1 MKTYTVS
8 EAREQF
14 AEILN
19 AVERGEEVS
28 ITKHGRLIARITHPS
43 RPAKKV
49 GIPPPGFLQAQG
61 WTVEIA
67 ADFDEIPEGFEDYS

>member
-8 EAREQF
+8 EAREHL

-19 AVERGEEVS
+19 SVERGEEVS

-43 RPAKKV
+43 VPKQSVAV
-49 GIPPPGFLQAQG
+49 PPPGFLKAQG
-61 WTVEIA
+61 WTAEIA
-67 ADFDEIPEGFEDYS
+67 ADFDAIPEGFEDYS